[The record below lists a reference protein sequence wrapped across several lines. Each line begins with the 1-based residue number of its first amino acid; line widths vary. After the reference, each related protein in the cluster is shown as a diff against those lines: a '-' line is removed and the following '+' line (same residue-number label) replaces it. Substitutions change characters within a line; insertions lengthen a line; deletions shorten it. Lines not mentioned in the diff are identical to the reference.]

1 LASVQQG
8 SQETRLPVGWPL
20 FLVFGAFPVWWAL
33 GLGSFIWVIAAVPML
48 AWLVSRPS
56 VLIPRGF
63 GVWVTFL
70 GWMLISSTQLDQGS
84 RLIPF
89 TYRAAIYFSS
99 TVFFVYVYN
108 LPRTAVPVRKVLLV
122 MAAFWVIVVAGGFL
136 GLLFPTGSFSTPV
149 EQFVPT
155 SLVGNAFIRDLVHPR
170 FAQVQN
176 FVGYDVARPAA
187 PFTYTNA
194 WAGNLALLTPFAI
207 ASLGVIRSYLV
218 RNLVR
223 LLLVAA
229 LVPIVVSMNRGLWI
243 SLGAGLL
250 YAAIR
255 VAFRGHVRALA
266 AIVVFL
272 ALVAVLVA
280 FTPMKGLVQ
289 DRLANQHSNQSRE
302 ELADQAIDAWVESP
316 LFGYGGPRPS
326 QTNPNQPPIGTHGAL
341 QLVLFSH
348 GLPGL
353 LFFVVWFLWAFWR
366 TRRAPPGPAFWAS
379 VVIVIGLVQSPYYN
393 YLPSQIHIIMVAAAL
408 AWREVDAERAASAS
422 VVDDRSRSAPVSA

>member
-1 LASVQQG
+1 VS
-8 SQETRLPVGWPL
+8 VGWPL
-20 FLVFGAFPVWWAL
+20 LIVFGAFPVWWAL
-33 GLGSFIWVIAAVPML
+33 GLGSFIWVIVAVPMV
-48 AWLVSRPS
+48 AWLASRPRLL
-56 VLIPRGF
+56 VPRGF
-63 GVWVTFL
+63 GVWIAFL

-89 TYRAAIYFSS
+89 AYRAAIYLSC

-108 LPRTAVPVRKVLLV
+108 LPREDVPARRVVLV
-122 MAAFWVIVVAGGFL
+122 MAAFWVVVVAGGFL
-136 GLLFPTGSFSTPV
+136 GLLFPKGSFSTPL
-149 EQFVPT
+149 EWFMPS

-170 FAQVQN
+170 FAQLQN
-176 FVGYDVARPAA
+176 FVGYDVPRPAA

-223 LLLVAA
+223 LLLVGA
-229 LVPIVVSMNRGLWI
+229 LLPIIISMNRGLWV
-243 SLGAGLL
+243 SLGAGLA

-255 VAFRGHVRALA
+255 VALRGNVRALA

-272 ALVAVLVA
+272 AIVAALVAY
-280 FTPMKGLVQ
+280 TPLGGVVQ
-289 DRLANQHSNQSRE
+289 DRLAHPHSNESRE

-316 LFGYGGPRPS
+316 LLGYGGPRPS
-326 QTNPNQPPIGTHGAL
+326 QINPNQPPIGTHGAL

-353 LFFVVWFLWAFWR
+353 LFFLAWFLWVFWR
-366 TRRAPPGPAFWAS
+366 TRRAPSGPAFWAS
-379 VVIVIGLVQSPYYN
+379 VVVVIGLVQSPYYN
-393 YLPSQIHIIMVAAAL
+393 FLPSQIHIIMVAAAL
-408 AWREVDAERAASAS
+408 AWREMDAERAAVSS
-422 VVDDRSRSAPVSA
+422 VGDVRSRSAPVSA